1 VLSFLLCF
9 IIRIVDFKQNMGF
22 KGSFNRN
29 YLRMKNDKEI
39 EADNYAK
46 EHLISASEW
55 EDFIKNFAPYTD
67 ETSMIVESQKSMIK
81 TCASSISYLRKQTI
95 LMR

>member
-1 VLSFLLCF
+1 MHELGHIEMHLGKNNDSEF
-9 IIRIVDFKQNMGF
+9 IDLYRKRIV
-22 KGSFNRN
+22 
-29 YLRMKNDKEI
+29 KNDKEI
-39 EADNYAK
+39 ETDNYTK